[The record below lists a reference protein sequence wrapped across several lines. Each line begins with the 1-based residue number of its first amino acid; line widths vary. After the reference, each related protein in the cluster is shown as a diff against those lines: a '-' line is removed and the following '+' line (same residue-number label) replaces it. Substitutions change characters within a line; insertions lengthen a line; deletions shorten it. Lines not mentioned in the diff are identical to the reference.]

1 MTLGHSSTAV
11 SAIPSGSS
19 RACVDRRSLAAATRF
34 RILLETLTAPVK
46 FPRVWRTEW
55 VDLAG
60 CRRAGSKVT
69 WVSCHLSQQSSTATD
84 GVAPSKMQRSFALWT
99 DEAFRR
105 KLKSFGSTLLAAALL
120 GAGTTVAAP
129 PAPDSEDAQIM
140 APYKKWIMTRG
151 DQNGI
156 TCCEIGDG
164 RPVDADIVTI
174 PDNNLL
180 KHTYWRAHVTPAHFP
195 GQPDHWV
202 VVPDA
207 KIVPGANPIG
217 TPILWLHNGLV
228 QCFAPPDA
236 F

>member
-1 MTLGHSSTAV
+1 MTLGHPNTAS
-11 SAIPSGSS
+11 SAIPTARS
-19 RACVDRRSLAAATRF
+19 RRYADCRSLQAATRH
-34 RILLETLTAPVK
+34 VK
-46 FPRVWRTEW
+46 FSPVWGTECD
-55 VDLAG
+55 DLAG
-60 CRRAGSKVT
+60 GEKAGSKVK
-69 WVSCHLSQQSSTATD
+69 WVCCHLSQQNIAATE
-84 GVAPSKMQRSFALWT
+84 GVAPRKMGRSPALRT
-99 DEAFRR
+99 RNIIRR
-105 KLKSFGSTLLAAALL
+105 KMKTFGSTVLAAMLL
-120 GAGTTVAAP
+120 GGGTTVAAP

-164 RPVDADIVTI
+164 RPVDADIITI

-202 VVPDA
+202 VVPDE
-207 KIVPGANPIG
+207 KVVPGANPIG